1 MSQFGMQM
9 QGSRQRRP
17 EWSTVYN
24 AMLLISCVALAVAC
38 AFMWTAASSV
48 SPEGSPWK
56 VQEANRIVLQGGR

>member
-9 QGSRQRRP
+9 QGGRVRRA

-38 AFMWTAASSV
+38 AFMWSAASSV

-56 VQEANRIVLQGGR
+56 VQDGQRIVLQGGR